1 MMPSSNQYQVA
12 LILSFLGLKSIEKM
26 CRINYVM
33 CVMMNES
40 IRQIPEKPIQCP
52 VADGF
57 FYMYIGK

>member
-1 MMPSSNQYQVA
+1 MPSFFQYQVA
-12 LILSFLGLKSIEKM
+12 LILSLLRLKSIVKM
-26 CRINYVM
+26 CRINCVM

-57 FYMYIGK
+57 FYMYISK